1 MKQTKYYKEYLKALR
16 EDVGALERGINDTNR
31 IKKLTNEGYNLFKLS
46 TQQRNFTTATVY
58 LKALREDVGALE
70 RGINDTN
77 RIKKLTNE
85 GYNLFKLST
94 QQRNFT
100 TATV

>member
-46 TQQRNFTTATVY
+46 TQQRNFTTATV
-58 LKALREDVGALE
+58 
-70 RGINDTN
+70 
-77 RIKKLTNE
+77 
-85 GYNLFKLST
+85 
-94 QQRNFT
+94 
-100 TATV
+100 